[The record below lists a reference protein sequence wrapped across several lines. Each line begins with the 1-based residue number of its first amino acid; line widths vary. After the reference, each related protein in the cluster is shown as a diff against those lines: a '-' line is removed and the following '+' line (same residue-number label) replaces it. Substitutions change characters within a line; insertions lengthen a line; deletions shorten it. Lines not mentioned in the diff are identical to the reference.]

1 MPRTFD
7 NAPPLFASEL
17 VAPNLATTDPLGE
30 LLLLFPYVE
39 RTNAWRSTAA
49 LPLQPVIESCVQ
61 SKVAISTMPPP
72 TDDSTSSGTLPS
84 ASHTVLPAATT
95 PVAISSRPGPK
106 APDGVRTRDPVSR
119 IGRSA
124 GGRPPTVLCQEPPVP
139 SRSAP
144 PCIT

>member
-1 MPRTFD
+1 MVPASRTKTTTGPPNSHQAGCRGVGGCPRTVD

-95 PVAISSRPGPK
+95 PVATSSSP
-106 APDGVRTRDPVSR
+106 
-119 IGRSA
+119 
-124 GGRPPTVLCQEPPVP
+124 
-139 SRSAP
+139 
-144 PCIT
+144 